1 MAEDH
6 RSHLSVVI
14 VCPPTQR
21 SHTSIYR
28 WLEEVGAPPAT
39 VSAVYTTLSDF
50 LEGSPLSATT
60 RIDLVLVARTC
71 DDDDADIAATR
82 RISSAGHR
90 VILFG
95 TTLLDDAVLHY
106 LDAGGCRIRRGR
118 PPTVGLHR
126 GDHVH
131 GVGVVRSGVKP
142 GQRRVAGLDASGIRG
157 PHRMVSRQH
166 QGGCRRTAGHRT
178 RHGEFTSAA
187 DPGEVCRGGTIGQH
201 QGRLIARA
209 VQDGLVDVY
218 EL

>member
-28 WLEEVGAPPAT
+28 WLEEVGAPAT

-106 LDAGGCRIRRGR
+106 LDAGAAAFVAGDRRPSGYTAVTTCTASELYAPASSPASVASPGLTHRESEVLIAWCHASTKEDVAERLAIERATVSSHLQRIRAKYAAVGR
-118 PPTVGLHR
+118 
-126 GDHVH
+126 
-131 GVGVVRSGVKP
+131 S
-142 GQRRVAGLDASGIRG
+142 AS
-157 PHRMVSRQH
+157 
-166 QGGCRRTAGHRT
+166 TK
-178 RHGEFTSAA
+178 AA
-187 DPGEVCRGGTIGQH
+187 
-201 QGRLIARA
+201 LIARA